1 MRNGCP
7 KSSRVFLVLVLTQI
21 KQKCHRLMPCSATSL
36 SPFLKADGF
45 KFFAAHFL
53 LCVLLFCRFL
63 CIFAV
68 WSDVL
73 QRSCAILLAYLRFG
87 TDVTTTARGI
97 LFLYAVSSHYGVFS
111 FLICLPTYYGL
122 MSCAL
127 IPNF

>member
-1 MRNGCP
+1 
-7 KSSRVFLVLVLTQI
+7 
-21 KQKCHRLMPCSATSL
+21 MPCSATSL

-53 LCVLLFCRFL
+53 LCRFL

-97 LFLYAVSSHYGVFS
+97 LFYTPSVATTAY
-111 FLICLPTYYGL
+111 FL
-122 MSCAL
+122 
-127 IPNF
+127 F

>member
-1 MRNGCP
+1 
-7 KSSRVFLVLVLTQI
+7 
-21 KQKCHRLMPCSATSL
+21 MPCSATSL
-36 SPFLKADGF
+36 SPFLKTDGF

-111 FLICLPTYYGL
+111 FLICLLTYLLRSYEL
-122 MSCAL
+122 CSHPKLL
-127 IPNF
+127 IFDFFEGFF